1 MTLPIHLRRL
11 RYEILMQISK
21 NPMGNYIVRMMNDD
35 VIRVP
40 NFKENRNSVILSK
53 LMKPKRRNS

>member
-40 NFKENRNSVILSK
+40 NFKEN
-53 LMKPKRRNS
+53 